1 MLQLFL
7 GLLYNSHIEKGIENK
22 NCIEYS
28 QSSHSFTPVYKNLQT
43 KISAFSFLLYQHLKS
58 YIYYLLPFTK
68 TLYNTQHL

>member
-22 NCIEYS
+22 NCIEHS

-43 KISAFSFLLYQHLKS
+43 KISAFSFLLY
-58 YIYYLLPFTK
+58 
-68 TLYNTQHL
+68 